1 MGKKT
6 DLRNVRKE
14 NSSGIPAHWIYGS
27 INPVHKLL
35 SAIHIALNTCK
46 SVELEL
52 LHYQTSWIHI
62 HC

>member
-1 MGKKT
+1 MHE
-6 DLRNVRKE
+6 E

-52 LHYQTSWIHI
+52 LYYQISWIHI